1 MAKWELSAKD
11 TAIALTVAGDR
22 PCIVFL
28 GRSGKENFAAE
39 PACVRLPR
47 RYIAGQAKIAP
58 KWEFAQAKEGE
69 VDGGAYVELCFRDP
83 EGGLEVRSRW
93 EACGGLGAI
102 FHRLRLDNRTGDSA
116 IVYQPEALDVKL
128 GTGGPG
134 EVSYMR
140 MGQSTK
146 TEALCDRYA
155 LDVWTK
161 PEGGEDTG
169 FVPLVAL
176 RSAGG
181 EGVYIG
187 GRWDSGRIW
196 VRGVD
201 CGGIY
206 AKIKAGPPD
215 DFSAVLAPG
224 EHYEVTAFAGVFSG
238 DIDMGG
244 FLESFGK
251 NYLTYSI

>member
-1 MAKWELSAKD
+1 MARWELSAKD
-11 TAIALTVAGDR
+11 TSVALTVADNLL
-22 PCIVFL
+22 CIVFL
-28 GRSGKENFAAE
+28 GQPGKKNFAAT
-39 PACVRLPR
+39 PTSVRLPR
-47 RYIAGQAKIAP
+47 RYIAGQTKIAP

-69 VDGGAYVELCFRDP
+69 LEDSAYVELCFRDH
-83 EGGLEVRSRW
+83 EGGLEACSRW
-93 EACGGLGAI
+93 EAREGLGAI
-102 FHRLRLDNRTGDSA
+102 FHRLRLDNKAGDSA
-116 IVYQPEALDVKL
+116 IVYQPEALDVTL
-128 GTGGPG
+128 GTGEPG

-140 MGQSTK
+140 TGRVY
-146 TEALCDRYA
+146 TEPLCDRYA
-155 LDVWTK
+155 LDLWTK

-176 RSAGG
+176 RAAGG